1 MLFSPA
7 AQGRYLK
14 EHLVGI
20 IRGHSMQPCASPWLD
35 ARIDILVSAEH
46 VASCEQQ
53 KGQVTQAQHC
63 TQLFSWCYLGLP
75 AIRNTSLNKSI
86 SPAHNISC
94 YFQSSFTGTFSN
106 KTQNPLGGTIYFT
119 GKSDKSKPRS
129 FE

>member
-7 AQGRYLK
+7 AQRYLK

-20 IRGHSMQPCASPWLD
+20 IRGHSMQPHASTRSDP
-35 ARIDILVSAEH
+35 RIGILVSAEH
-46 VASCEQQ
+46 FASREQQ
-53 KGQVTQAQHC
+53 KGRVTQAQHC
-63 TQLFSWCYLGLP
+63 TQSFGWCYLGLL
-75 AIRNTSLNKSI
+75 AIQNTSLNKSI

-94 YFQSSFTGTFSN
+94 YFQPSFTDSFSS
-106 KTQNPLGGTIYFT
+106 KTQNPLGGTIYST